1 MFASEMRGLDSALN
15 LPLCCPA
22 QVRDQFFAL
31 VDTMFKKLN
40 QRSQDPEDSL
50 FNKFPWDSL
59 GLVPPSQIY
68 NMDEMGVDTNKS
80 RKKKAAKKEAA
91 TDHRQQ
97 AQLFEETYGTTTR
110 STSLAVLL
118 PAPMAA
124 TASPPSS
131 STPTPTAPQTSHGLL
146 RSACADSAQYHMLLC
161 HYKQISKLADKQR
174 PRALLQAL
182 GEHLPRGEW
191 PVGQPHWHRRRRHQE
206 GLHDQGRPRSSSQL
220 GAVTSSPT
228 CQRGWGRVGNRSS

>member
-1 MFASEMRGLDSALN
+1 MIPTRAARRRRLRRKPLLTYDNTLN
-15 LPLCCPA
+15 YL
-22 QVRDQFFAL
+22 RRH
-31 VDTMFKKLN
+31 M
-40 QRSQDPEDSL
+40 
-50 FNKFPWDSL
+50 
-59 GLVPPSQIY
+59 
-68 NMDEMGVDTNKS
+68 
-80 RKKKAAKKEAA
+80 
-91 TDHRQQ
+91 
-97 AQLFEETYGTTTR
+97 GTTTR

-206 GLHDQGRPRSSSQL
+206 GLHDQGALPSLVPSLRHQPAKGDGEGWESGHPNLRRACITLELRWAKVPTGEQRLLPMPPGAHLNL
-220 GAVTSSPT
+220 GATK
-228 CQRGWGRVGNRSS
+228 